1 MSWSQASGDSGNGPC
16 SRLRPATVAMD
27 MGYDNNRVY
36 AECDERGCA
45 AIVPLRKNQ
54 GERDVRIRAIAT
66 AGAASTAAA
75 PPSSASS
82 AT

>member
-1 MSWSQASGDSGNGPC
+1 MLVFLNC
-16 SRLRPATVAMD
+16 SMD

-54 GERDVRIRAIAT
+54 GERSVRIPRD
-66 AGAASTAAA
+66 SDK
-75 PPSSASS
+75 
-82 AT
+82 